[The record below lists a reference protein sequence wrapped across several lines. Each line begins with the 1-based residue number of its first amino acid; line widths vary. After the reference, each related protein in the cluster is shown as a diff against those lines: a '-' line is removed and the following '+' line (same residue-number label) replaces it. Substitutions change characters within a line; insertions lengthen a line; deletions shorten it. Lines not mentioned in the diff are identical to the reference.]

1 MDQAQLRRNKISN
14 IVTCL
19 QELIIFILKTI
30 KFSSSWLTIWEDV
43 KEAVQGGKKE
53 VVGKSYLMIPV
64 SDNTQEDLLSFIPQ
78 VRSSV
83 VLIIYV
89 EIIKNCI

>member
-1 MDQAQLRRNKISN
+1 M
-14 IVTCL
+14 
-19 QELIIFILKTI
+19 
-30 KFSSSWLTIWEDV
+30 

-78 VRSSV
+78 VQSLV
-83 VLIIYV
+83 VVIIYV